1 MRRLLLLTF
10 LAIAAPLGAQGT
22 AKSIAPGMSR
32 AKVVEVLG
40 QPATVRSVAEFTY
53 LFYQNSC
60 AKRCGM
66 NDLVVLRGDSVVD
79 AIFRD
84 PTRHYAGTSSSP
96 APISAADAARAKSGV
111 PATPAASTARPAA
124 TPAPST
130 RMKPPAEAHDARP
143 SIPVNPPTLQPA
155 QPNSPATR
163 TP

>member
-1 MRRLLLLTF
+1 MRRLLLFMSLT
-10 LAIAAPLGAQGT
+10 LAAPLGAQGA

-32 AKVVEVLG
+32 ARVIAVLG

-53 LFYQNSC
+53 LFYHNSC

-84 PTRHYAGTSSSP
+84 PARHYSGTSSSP
-96 APISAADAARAKSGV
+96 APISSEDAARAERRASAAA
-111 PATPAASTARPAA
+111 PASTARPA
-124 TPAPST
+124 TAPSS
-130 RMKPPAEAHDARP
+130 RMKPPGEAHDVRP
-143 SIPVNPPTLQPA
+143 SIPVNPPKLQPA
-155 QPNSPATR
+155 QPTPPATR